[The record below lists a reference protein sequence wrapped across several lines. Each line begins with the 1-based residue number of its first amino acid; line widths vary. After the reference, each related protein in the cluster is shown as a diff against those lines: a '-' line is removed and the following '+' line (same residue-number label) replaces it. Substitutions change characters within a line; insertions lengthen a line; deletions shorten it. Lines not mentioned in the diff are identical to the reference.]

1 MPINW
6 GDDGE
11 PIEYVDQERDE
22 LLITFEQDWELQE
35 KHEVDKLRGLTRK
48 TFKTPTLLT
57 RTRDLWLWIF
67 GFVTGLICNYMAS
80 WIYEMWPP
88 HKK

>member
-1 MPINW
+1 MPINR
-6 GDDGE
+6 GDDDE

-35 KHEVDKLRGLTRK
+35 KLEVDKRRGLTRT
-48 TFKTPTLLT
+48 TFRTPTLLT
-57 RTRDLWLWIF
+57 RVRALWLWIF
-67 GFVTGLICNYMAS
+67 GFVSGLFCNYLAT
-80 WIYEMWPP
+80 WIYEIWPP